1 MENPVMLAA
10 LAALIALSAY
20 LALRKPAWSGVRSK
34 TAWDWIA
41 LLLVPSMVGFGTFLI
56 SASQARVESQR
67 QQEVALQQYYD
78 RISNLALS
86 DAGMTQTAVVVGRAH
101 TATILSLVDGDR
113 AGRVLLF
120 LNELGALELFVDSL
134 ENRNFAEAELKN
146 FSLNGMEYEGSDFQ
160 GADLEDGSFRNSDF
174 EDTNLRW
181 ADLDGADL
189 RGSDFEGADM
199 KGVELAGTD
208 LRGADLSAALNLKN
222 AMLDDACMD
231 ETTRLPSGFSQPTNQ
246 TKGCFGDNDRDSDDD

>member
-1 MENPVMLAA
+1 MEHPALFAA
-10 LAALIALSAY
+10 LAAVIALSAY
-20 LALRKPAWSGVRSK
+20 LALQKPAWSGVRGK
-34 TAWDWIA
+34 TAWDWVA
-41 LLLVPSMVGFGTFLI
+41 LFLVPSMVGFGTFLI
-56 SASQARVESQR
+56 SASQAQVEAQR

-101 TATILSLVDGDR
+101 TATILSLVSGDR

-120 LNELGALELFVDSL
+120 LNELGALDLFVDSL
-134 ENRNFAEAELKN
+134 ENRNFAGAELKN
-146 FSLNGMEYEGSDFQ
+146 FSLNGMEYEGSNFE
-160 GADLEDGSFRNSDF
+160 GADLEDGNFRNSDF

-199 KGVELAGTD
+199 NGVEMAGTD
-208 LRGADLSAALNLKN
+208 LRGADLSGALNLKQ
-222 AMLDDACMD
+222 AMLDDACLD
-231 ETTRLPSGFSQPTNQ
+231 ETTRLPSGFSRPTS
-246 TKGCFGDNDRDSDDD
+246 KSEGCFGDSDRDSDDD

>member
-20 LALRKPAWSGVRSK
+20 LAMRKPAWSGVRGK

-160 GADLEDGSFRNSDF
+160 GADL
-174 EDTNLRW
+174 
-181 ADLDGADL
+181 DGADL

>member
-1 MENPVMLAA
+1 MEHPILFAA
-10 LAALIALSAY
+10 VAAAITLSAY
-20 LALRKPAWSGVRSK
+20 LALRKPAWSGVRGK
-34 TAWDWIA
+34 TAWDWVA
-41 LLLVPSMVGFGTFLI
+41 LFLVPSMVGFGTFLI
-56 SASQARVESQR
+56 SASQAQVEAQR

-101 TATILSLVDGDR
+101 TVTILSLVSGDR

-120 LNELGALELFVDSL
+120 LNELGALDLFVDSL
-134 ENRNFAEAELKN
+134 ENRNFAGAELKN
-146 FSLNGMEYEGSDFQ
+146 FSLNGMEYEGSNFE

-189 RGSDFEGADM
+189 RGSDFEGADL
-199 KGVELAGTD
+199 KGVEMAGTD
-208 LRGADLSAALNLKN
+208 LRGADLSGALNLKQ
-222 AMLDDACMD
+222 AILDDACLD
-231 ETTRLPSGFSQPTNQ
+231 ETTRLPSGFSQPKGKS
-246 TKGCFGDNDRDSDDD
+246 KGCFGDSDRDSDD

>member
-20 LALRKPAWSGVRSK
+20 LAMRKPAWSGARGK

-86 DAGMTQTAVVVGRAH
+86 DAG
-101 TATILSLVDGDR
+101 
-113 AGRVLLF
+113 
-120 LNELGALELFVDSL
+120 
-134 ENRNFAEAELKN
+134 
-146 FSLNGMEYEGSDFQ
+146 
-160 GADLEDGSFRNSDF
+160 
-174 EDTNLRW
+174 
-181 ADLDGADL
+181 
-189 RGSDFEGADM
+189 
-199 KGVELAGTD
+199 
-208 LRGADLSAALNLKN
+208 
-222 AMLDDACMD
+222 
-231 ETTRLPSGFSQPTNQ
+231 
-246 TKGCFGDNDRDSDDD
+246 